1 MERREVS
8 FTVQTDAGPR
18 TVTILSAVSIDDI
31 TRLCLGAYVREARG
45 GPAYESPATRGI
57 RDLLVRVR
65 VAQRSA

>member
-8 FTVQTDAGPR
+8 FTVQTAAGPR
-18 TVTILSAVSIDDI
+18 TITILSAVAVDDV

-45 GPAYESPATRGI
+45 GALYESPATRGI

-65 VAQRSA
+65 VAQRGA